1 MSETTTVKRA
11 ASAPREKAVAVLG
24 HGAIGSVV
32 CGRLLAG
39 AVPGARLD
47 CVVSQDGADAPVP
60 LVTAEEAIARA
71 DVLVECAGHGA
82 LAAHGLAALKAGVD
96 LVVSSAGALT
106 DTALHDE
113 LRAAGPGRLFIT
125 TGALG
130 GLDLLSAAAS
140 AAPFTSVRLTT
151 TKKPGALVQDWMD
164 EARKAELLH
173 AAAPLTVFQGS
184 AEEAAGLFPRSL
196 NVAATLALA
205 LPGTPVEVEL
215 VADPAADLVSHVVS
229 AEGPVGSYRFEVRN
243 QPSPNNPRTS
253 QVVPYAVLRTLRD
266 AL

>member
-1 MSETTTVKRA
+1 MSQATT
-11 ASAPREKAVAVLG
+11 APRPQAPVKGKAVAVLG
-24 HGAIGSVV
+24 YGAIGSVV
-32 CGRLLAG
+32 CDRLLAG
-39 AVPGARLD
+39 AIPGARLD
-47 CVVSQDGADAPVP
+47 CVVSLDGADTPVP
-60 LVTAEEAIARA
+60 VVTAEEAIARA
-71 DVLVECAGHGA
+71 DVLVECAGHAA
-82 LAAHGLAALKAGVD
+82 LAAHGLAALNAGVD

-106 DTALHDE
+106 DKALYDG
-113 LRAAGPGRLFIT
+113 LRAAGPGRLFLT

-130 GLDLLSAAAS
+130 GLDLLAAAAS

-151 TKKPGALVQDWMD
+151 TKTPRALVQDWMD
-164 EARKAELLH
+164 DARKAELTN
-173 AAAPLTVFQGS
+173 ATAPLTVFRGP

-215 VADPAADLVSHVVS
+215 VADPAADVVTHVVS

-243 QPSPNNPRTS
+243 LPSPENPRTS
-253 QVVPYAVLRTLRD
+253 RVVPYAVLRTLRD